1 MSDREANTLQYHLYA
16 ESKKKGKKK
25 GKYIQQKRNRF
36 TEQGKKEVVV
46 TS

>member
-25 GKYIQQKRNRF
+25 ENIYSRKGTDSQSG
-36 TEQGKKEVVV
+36 GKKK
-46 TS
+46 